1 MKRRSAVAG
10 LAGLVFGGGLTSVAL
25 GQPSPRVVAVK
36 ASKFAFLPAEIFV
49 RKDEPLMLQLSAVD
63 FPHGFGLP
71 DFNLRADLVPGKVV
85 ELAFTPDK
93 AGRFHMLCDNFCG
106 EGHDKMS
113 GWLIVS
119 A

>member
-1 MKRRSAVAG
+1 MT
-10 LAGLVFGGGLTSVAL
+10 L
-25 GQPSPRVVAVK
+25 
-36 ASKFAFLPAEIFV
+36 
-49 RKDEPLMLQLSAVD
+49 AVD

-71 DFNLRADLVPGKVV
+71 DFGLRVDQVPGKVV

-113 GWLIVS
+113 GWLVVS
-119 A
+119 D